1 MSDVLA
7 GSDLLTN
14 SYGESFA
21 QLVRGEGCHVWDVD
35 GKRYLDFLSG
45 IAVNA
50 LGHAHPAFVAAI
62 CEQAAT
68 LAHVSNFFVTPPQLK
83 LANTLLRL
91 SGAGEDGRVFF
102 ANSGAEANEA
112 ALKLARLHGQAQGK
126 STILALGGGFHGRTM
141 GALALTSNPKYREPF
156 EPLPGGI
163 EHIDPTVEALES
175 ALDDT
180 IAALFV
186 EPIQGEVG
194 VKPLSEEFLVRARE
208 LTAERGALLVI
219 DEVQTGI
226 GRTGGWFGFQAAG
239 ILPDVVTLA
248 KSLGGG
254 VPIGACIAYEP
265 AASLFYP
272 GSHGTTFG
280 GNPLSCH
287 VAQTVLDVIASD
299 NLVENARVRGEQL
312 TAAILERSHPLIR
325 GVRGKG
331 LLLGVLLT
339 EDVAPAL
346 VTRARGLGL
355 IINSP
360 APDVV
365 RIAPPLIIGDEEIEE
380 FLKLFFA
387 AADRIVGDTP

>member
-1 MSDVLA
+1 MSDVLV
-7 GSDLLTN
+7 GSNLLTN
-14 SYGESFA
+14 SYGEAFA
-21 QLVRGEGCHVWDVD
+21 QLVRGEGCHVWDAD

-50 LGHAHPAFVAAI
+50 LGHAHPAFVAAV

-83 LANTLLRL
+83 LADTLLRL

-112 ALKLARLHGQAQGK
+112 ALKLARLHGRALGK
-126 STILALGGGFHGRTM
+126 STILALGGGFHGRTL

-163 EHIDPTVEALES
+163 KHIDATVEALEA

-180 IAALFV
+180 VAALFI

-194 VKPLSEEFLVRARE
+194 VQPLPPEFLARARE
-208 LTAERGALLVI
+208 LTAHRGALLVI

-226 GRTGGWFGFQAAG
+226 GRTGAWFGFQATG
-239 ILPDVVTLA
+239 IVPDIVTLA
-248 KSLGGG
+248 KGLGGG
-254 VPIGACIAYEP
+254 IPIGACIAYEP
-265 AASLFYP
+265 AAKLFYP

-287 VAQTVLDVIASD
+287 VAQTVLDVITED

-312 TAAILERSHPLIR
+312 SAAILQRQHPLIK

-339 EDVAPAL
+339 QDTAPAL
-346 VTRARGLGL
+346 VTAAREVGL
-355 IINSP
+355 IVNSP
-360 APDVV
+360 APDVI
-365 RIAPPLIIGDEEIEE
+365 RLAPPLIIGDQEVEE
-380 FLKLFFA
+380 FLDLFFT
-387 AADRIVGDTP
+387 AADKIAEDTP

>member
-21 QLVRGEGCHVWDVD
+21 QLARGEGCHVWDVD

-50 LGHAHPAFVAAI
+50 LGHAHPAFVAAV

-194 VKPLSEEFLVRARE
+194 VKPLSKEFLVRARE

-248 KSLGGG
+248 KGLGGG

-265 AASLFYP
+265 AARLFYP

-312 TAAILERSHPLIR
+312 TAAILECNHPLIR

-346 VTRARGLGL
+346 VAAARELGL

-360 APDVV
+360 APNVV

-380 FLKLFFA
+380 FLTLFFA